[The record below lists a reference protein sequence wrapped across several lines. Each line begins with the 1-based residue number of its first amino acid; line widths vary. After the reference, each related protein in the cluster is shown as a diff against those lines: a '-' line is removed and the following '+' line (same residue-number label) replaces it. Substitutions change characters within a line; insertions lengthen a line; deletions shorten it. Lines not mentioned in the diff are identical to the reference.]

1 MSEES
6 IIVIGGGIAGLTG
19 AALLAKEGYPVTLV
33 EAHNQL
39 GGCAGTFKRGP
50 YTFDVGATQVAGLEK
65 GGIHHR
71 LFRYLDISL
80 PNAKILDPGCSVF
93 LGDGTEPINLWHD
106 PLRWEK
112 ERQEQFP
119 GSQAFWTLCSQI
131 HKSNWSFVDRDPIL
145 PVRNMWDLSQLI
157 RAIRP
162 ANLLTGVF
170 SKLTIADLL
179 TITGCQKDRRL
190 RRFLDLQLKLY
201 SQESASRTAALYGA
215 TVLQMAQSPRG
226 LWHLHGSMQILSD
239 LLKNSFIRDG
249 GTLLIGHRVTKIV
262 NEKNSNIFKINVIN
276 KKKNLINL
284 NASDVIFSLPPQ
296 SLLDLI
302 PIDGGL
308 PKKYRERINQL
319 PKPSGAIVFYGA
331 LTRSDLPVNCPGHIQ
346 IFDEHFGSLFISISM
361 EEDQRAPF
369 GIATLIASIFVD
381 VDQWSNLDSQS
392 YTNKKNNVAKQIIAI
407 INKQLELA
415 ETCWIHQELS
425 TPKSFERW
433 TGRPGGIV
441 GGLGQHPSQFGP
453 FGLSS
458 RTPLKGLWLCGDS
471 IYPGEGTAGVSQSA
485 MMAVRQLMERK
496 GRYLNIPLFN
506 K

>member
-1 MSEES
+1 MSQES
-6 IIVIGGGIAGLTG
+6 IIVVGGGIAGLTG

-71 LFRYLDISL
+71 LFQYLDISV

-93 LGDGTEPINLWHD
+93 LGDGTGPINLWHN

-119 GSQAFWTLCSQI
+119 GSESFWLLCSQI
-131 HKSNWSFVDRDPIL
+131 HKSNWAFVERDPIL
-145 PVRNMWDLSQLI
+145 PVGNFWDLSQLV

-162 ANLLTGVF
+162 SNLLTGVL

-179 TITGCQKDRRL
+179 TITGCQRDKRL

-201 SQESASRTAALYGA
+201 SQELACRTAALYGA
-215 TVLQMAQSPRG
+215 TVLQMAQAPRG

-239 LLKNSFIRDG
+239 LLKNSFLRDG
-249 GTLLIGHRVTKIV
+249 GTLLIGHRVIKIV
-262 NEKNSNIFKINVIN
+262 NEKSSNIFTIDVIDR
-276 KKKNLINL
+276 KMNLIQL
-284 NASDVIFSLPPQ
+284 NTSDIVFSLPPQ

-308 PKKYRERINQL
+308 PTTYRASINKL
-319 PKPSGAIVFYGA
+319 PKPSGALVFYGA
-331 LTRSDLPVNCPGHIQ
+331 LSRSDLPSDCPGHIQ

-361 EEDQRAPF
+361 EDDQRAPT
-369 GIATLIASIFVD
+369 GMATLIASVFVD

-392 YTNKKNNVAKQIIAI
+392 YTSKKNIVEKQIITI
-407 INKQLELA
+407 INTQLQLT
-415 ETCWIHQELS
+415 ETSWTHQELS
-425 TPKSFERW
+425 TPRSFERW

-453 FGLSS
+453 FGLPS

-485 MMAVRQLMERK
+485 MMAVRQLMEQK
-496 GRYLNIPLFN
+496 GRYLNIPVFN
-506 K
+506 